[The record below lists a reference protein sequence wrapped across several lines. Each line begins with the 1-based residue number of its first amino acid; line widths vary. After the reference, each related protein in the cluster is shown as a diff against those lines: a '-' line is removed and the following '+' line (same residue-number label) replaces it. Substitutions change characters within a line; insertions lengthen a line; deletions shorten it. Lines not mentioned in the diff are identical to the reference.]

1 MMRMPRVLHGTSR
14 VPVILVLLALTAAGC
29 QPTVRVRGQAAQPAG
44 GLVEAPAA
52 AALVPA
58 SPRPSAARG
67 RQIFEKACFP
77 CHGNEGLGDGPAA
90 QSLTAPQKNPMTD
103 FFGMFGMKLAGEK
116 LPSRPANFHNQ
127 VAMRLN
133 APFTMFETIS
143 LGRPH
148 TAMPSFGPKIA
159 YGATKGFPNLK
170 PVEIWDVM
178 FYEWTFATTPKAI
191 ELGRSI
197 YRDRAVDIG
206 GRTATCAACHGT
218 AGDGRGGALSAEMA
232 GKVWGWKQQ
241 ASAGVFTNVNLL
253 AQRKPSEL
261 FQSILNGRG
270 HMPAYRGKLTEDEIW
285 VLVEYLW
292 TFMYDYR
299 PPRGQEPPAG
309 QR

>member
-1 MMRMPRVLHGTSR
+1 MMTMFRAHGTPR

-44 GLVEAPAA
+44 GLVEAPAP

-58 SPRPSAARG
+58 SPRPSAERG
-67 RQIFEKACFP
+67 RKVFEKACFP

-90 QSLTAPQKNPMTD
+90 KSLTAPQKNPMTD
-103 FFGMFGMKLAGEK
+103 FFGMFGMKLQGEK

-133 APFTMFETIS
+133 APFTMVETIS

-159 YGATKGFPNLK
+159 YGATKGFPSLSL
-170 PVEIWDVM
+170 PEIWDVM
-178 FYEWTFATTPKAI
+178 FYEWTFATTPKVI
-191 ELGRSI
+191 DLGRSI
-197 YRDRAVDIG
+197 YRERAVDVG
-206 GRTATCAACHGT
+206 GRAATCAVCHGT
-218 AGDGRGGALSAEMA
+218 AGDGRGGALSEEMA
-232 GKVWGWKQQ
+232 RRVWGWKQQ
-241 ASAGVFTNVNLL
+241 ASAGIFTNVNLL

-261 FQSILNGRG
+261 FQGILNGRG
-270 HMPAYRGKLTEDEIW
+270 QMPAYRGKLTEDEIW
-285 VLVEYLW
+285 ALVDYLW
-292 TFMYDYR
+292 TFVYDYR